1 MVTAFYSKGSQVGI
15 PLLWIFFLTALLLF
29 QLESMLQCT
38 KDCNRTFA
46 NEAALSRHRKTCPVF
61 EIVRQRSHELRR
73 GRRIGGSQSLQKD
86 STLLS
91 RKERLQVSGY
101 QLEFQD
107 ISISL
112 GASCKSDCP
121 D

>member
-1 MVTAFYSKGSQVGI
+1 MVAAFYAKGSQVGI

-29 QLESMLQCT
+29 QLESMPQCT

-73 GRRIGGSQSLQKD
+73 GKIGGSQSLQKD

-91 RKERLQVSGY
+91 RKERLQASGY

-107 ISISL
+107 IAIHISRRIMQ
-112 GASCKSDCP
+112 K
-121 D
+121 